1 MEHNKKQTLEKLARE
16 GARPMPEGMALPGD
30 QGKPPSS

>member
-1 MEHNKKQTLEKLARE
+1 MEHNKKQTLEKLAKE

-30 QGKPPSS
+30 QRKPTS